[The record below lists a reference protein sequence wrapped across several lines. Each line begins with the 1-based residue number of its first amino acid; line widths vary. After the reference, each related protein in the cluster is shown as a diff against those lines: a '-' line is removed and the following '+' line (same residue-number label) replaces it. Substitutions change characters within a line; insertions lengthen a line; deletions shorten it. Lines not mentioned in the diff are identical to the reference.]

1 MFWQLINS
9 FFYDCLTVFCF
20 SNWPHQKRFVFV
32 LQRDEPE
39 DWTSSLWTNTLELH
53 QQDFRATNVIDW
65 EECFAN
71 KTVETYIFLSLMSH
85 SLNIYL
91 NYINKRLMTKILMD
105 VWMAQEL
112 CHQMNKTILEYVGLG
127 EFLFDSPTYL
137 KMNVVANLLF
147 FIHMCI
153 IVIVIIAISW
163 SDHNSQ

>member
-1 MFWQLINS
+1 MSYSLLFLKLVSSKEFI
-9 FFYDCLTVFCF
+9 
-20 SNWPHQKRFVFV
+20 FV

-53 QQDFRATNVIDW
+53 QLDFRATNVIDW

-71 KTVETYIFLSLMSH
+71 KTVETYMLLSLICY

-91 NYINKRLMTKILMD
+91 NYINKLLMTKMVRRIY
-105 VWMAQEL
+105 VW
-112 CHQMNKTILEYVGLG
+112 
-127 EFLFDSPTYL
+127 
-137 KMNVVANLLF
+137 
-147 FIHMCI
+147 FIHLLKNGCCSQFFFLYIHMRI

>member
-9 FFYDCLTVFCF
+9 FFKDCLILCCF
-20 SNWPHQKRFVFV
+20 SNWSHQKRFIFV

-71 KTVETYIFLSLMSH
+71 KTVETYIFLSLMSY

-91 NYINKRLMTKILMD
+91 NYINKLLLTKILHGCLDGIGTVIKWKKQGLNMLG
-105 VWMAQEL
+105 QENFYL
-112 CHQMNKTILEYVGLG
+112 T
-127 EFLFDSPTYL
+127 DSPT
-137 KMNVVANLLF
+137 
-147 FIHMCI
+147 
-153 IVIVIIAISW
+153 
-163 SDHNSQ
+163 